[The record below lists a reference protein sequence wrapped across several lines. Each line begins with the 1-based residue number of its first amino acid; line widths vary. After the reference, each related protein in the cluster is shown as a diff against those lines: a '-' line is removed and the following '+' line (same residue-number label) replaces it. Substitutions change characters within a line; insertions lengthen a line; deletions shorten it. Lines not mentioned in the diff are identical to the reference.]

1 MSDLQLK
8 NKLAMERYG
17 MTFYRLCWVRQK
29 TILCLVK
36 AIEDKEKNEIP
47 ACFFPSEKEE
57 EYISNRSIDNFI
69 KSYQEYKKD
78 DSDLEN

>member
-36 AIEDKEKNEIP
+36 AIEDKEKNEI
-47 ACFFPSEKEE
+47 
-57 EYISNRSIDNFI
+57 
-69 KSYQEYKKD
+69 QKKAGRG
-78 DSDLEN
+78 